1 MEPSRSGPWYA
12 RRMFRT
18 APAHERHAP
27 PPNLEASIARCRVL
41 LSAVAIVAVYVDPT
55 YPALNRWLSLR
66 GGPFT
71 IDPYALGVLMAH
83 LAYSLG
89 IYALVARHVVPPSRL
104 ATPTTWADVLFGG
117 LITLVTEGATS
128 PYYAFFAFAVLA
140 VGLRAGLRATL
151 VVTAAST
158 ALYLSLITISA
169 TDNESLLI
177 MRPAYLAM
185 TGYLVGYLGQQ
196 RLNLERDVRELES
209 ATERQRI
216 ARSLHDGYAQALAG
230 VNLRLE
236 SSRELMRRGRPEDA
250 FRELT
255 DLQSSVKREYDEL
268 RAYIRSLVDVDS
280 APAAPHP
287 AEAPRVS
294 VTAEFAGSA
303 EFVDH
308 VLQILLEGERNV
320 RRHANARNA
329 SLGVRVADGKVHI
342 SIEDDGVGFS
352 ADAPAPWSIASRVSE
367 LAGLLELR
375 RRRPSG
381 AQLLVELVEA

>member
-1 MEPSRSGPWYA
+1 MRWRVSRD
-12 RRMFRT
+12 T
-18 APAHERHAP
+18 AVPVSP
-27 PPNLEASIARCRVL
+27 DLEASIARSRVF
-41 LSAVAIVAVYVDPT
+41 LSAVAILAVYVDPT
-55 YPALNRWLSLR
+55 FPTLNRWLALT

-71 IDPYALGVLMAH
+71 IDRYTLGVMVTH
-83 LAYSLG
+83 LAYSLAVV
-89 IYALVARHVVPPSRL
+89 ALLARGSVPASFL
-104 ATPTTWADVLFGG
+104 AAVTPWADVLFGA
-117 LITLVTEGATS
+117 LIALVTEGATS
-128 PYYAFFAFAVLA
+128 PFYVFFAFAVLA

-151 VVTAAST
+151 VVTAVST
-158 ALYLSLITISA
+158 ALYLSLIAVSA
-169 TDNESLLI
+169 PDNENFII
-177 MRPAYLAM
+177 MRPAYLAI

-196 RLNLERDVRELES
+196 RLNLERSLRELD
-209 ATERQRI
+209 AAAQRRGI

-255 DLQSSVKREYDEL
+255 DLQTSVNREYDQL
-268 RAYIRSLVDVDS
+268 RAYIRSLVDIEVGPAVAPPVAEPQVRVAVD
-280 APAAPHP
+280 
-287 AEAPRVS
+287 
-294 VTAEFAGSA
+294 FAGSA

-320 RRHANARNA
+320 RRHANARHA
-329 SLGVRVADGKVHI
+329 SIQVRAEAGKVLI
-342 SIEDDGVGFS
+342 SIEDDGVGFP

-381 AQLLVELVEA
+381 AQLLVELGEA